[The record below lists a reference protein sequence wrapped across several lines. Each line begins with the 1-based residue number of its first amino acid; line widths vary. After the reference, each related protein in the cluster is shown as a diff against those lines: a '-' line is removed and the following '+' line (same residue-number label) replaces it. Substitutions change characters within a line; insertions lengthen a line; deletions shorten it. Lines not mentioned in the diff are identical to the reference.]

1 MKSAQEKVLIYKA
14 LLTATTSLAQGNSP
28 DEILKTACDALVS
41 SSEHIC
47 LAWMYLGNPDNETIS
62 PSYSVGRQSEYT
74 ENLIID
80 RSPEAMKGPAR
91 RSLAMNKPILL
102 DVKSDPT
109 YGIWRKRAIQYG
121 LQETL
126 TLPIGSVEDTYR
138 GLIVIFADISKYFEQ
153 IGIEAFVAFSQLASV
168 ALNQA
173 NLKIKLE
180 EMASIDLTTKLLNR
194 RALTEIIHR
203 EHAQTKRTENSFS
216 LLLIDLDR
224 FKLIND
230 NYGHEMGDK
239 ILSGVSAIL
248 KDALRSCDWIGRWG
262 GEEFLAVLPDSDE
275 ETAQT
280 IAERLREEIDQFSI
294 QLNGQKIK
302 VTISIGI
309 SSHPQDGGT
318 PDFLIRAADAALY
331 EAKKT
336 GRNRVVAAK
345 EKHEIYSIASK
356 INNAIE
362 NNRMVPAYQAIVDL
376 QTRQTVAEEA
386 LARMI
391 DETGKPIEAIE
402 FISAA
407 TALQLTHLID
417 FQIIKQT
424 IGRCAVNMA
433 TGGERIA
440 HFVNLSGDLLL
451 HQDVVHELFDEA
463 KAACLNCA
471 IDPNST
477 KPIVLEITE
486 RQLLGD
492 MNAVKAKLAPF
503 LDFGMR
509 LAVDDFGSGYSSFQ
523 YLAELPVSFLKIE
536 GSLIKQINDKRIR
549 QIIKRINDIAKDL
562 GLITI
567 AEFVENADTADIL
580 CDIGIDWAQGYFF
593 GRPVL
598 SFPQG

>member
-1 MKSAQEKVLIYKA
+1 MKSAQEQVLIYKA

-28 DEILKTACDALVS
+28 DEVLKAACDALVS
-41 SSEHIC
+41 SSKHIC
-47 LAWMYLGNPDNETIS
+47 LAWMYLGNPDTETIS

-80 RSPEAMKGPAR
+80 RSPEAMNGPAR
-91 RSLAMNKPILL
+91 RSLAMNKPVLL

-121 LQETL
+121 LQEAL
-126 TLPIGSVEDTYR
+126 TLPIGSVGDTYR
-138 GLIVIFADISKYFEQ
+138 GLIVIFADMPRYFEQ
-153 IGIEAFVAFSQLASV
+153 VGIEAFVAFSQLATV
-168 ALNQA
+168 ALDQA

-203 EHAQTKRTENSFS
+203 EYAQAKRTGNPFS
-216 LLLIDLDR
+216 MLLIDLDR

-239 ILSGVSAIL
+239 ILGGISEIL
-248 KDALRSCDWIGRWG
+248 KDTLRSSDWIGRWG
-262 GEEFLAVLPDSDE
+262 GEEFLAVLPNSDE

-294 QLNGQKIK
+294 QFNGQKIK
-302 VTISIGI
+302 ATISIGV
-309 SSHPQDGGT
+309 SNHPQDGET

-345 EKHEIYSIASK
+345 EKHEIYSIVSK

-362 NNRMVPAYQAIVDL
+362 NNRMVPAYQIIVDL

-391 DETGKPIEAIE
+391 DETGKPVEAIE

-407 TALQLTHLID
+407 TELQLTHLID

-424 IGRCAVNMA
+424 MGRCAANIA
-433 TGGERIA
+433 AGGKRIA

-463 KAACLNCA
+463 KAACLGCA
-471 IDPNST
+471 IDLGPT

-486 RQLLGD
+486 RQFLGD

-536 GSLIKQINDKRIR
+536 GNLIKQINDKRIR
-549 QIIKRINDIAKDL
+549 QIVKRISDIAKDL
-562 GLITI
+562 ELITI

-598 SFPQG
+598 SLPHS